1 MLLGEGK
8 RKGCWPGRLEPA
20 LEGPWTPGCGVGTD
34 RENNGQQV
42 ELPGRGGDA
51 GRLTL
56 QWVEHGA
63 RQWGDQAAG
72 SEECR
77 GKV

>member
-1 MLLGEGK
+1 MDA
-8 RKGCWPGRLEPA
+8 RL
-20 LEGPWTPGCGVGTD
+20 WSRHY